1 MHTIDPI
8 ELELTL
14 PQGRMASQYWGIG
27 TVTQTS
33 PTCIALHGWLD
44 NGASFAVMAQYLHEL
59 LLEQGVGLQLYC
71 IDFAGHGHSFHRP
84 PGVNYNIWDYAID
97 ILHLT
102 QQLDLKKYLLLGHS
116 MGAGIAPLIAAIVP
130 EQVTGLVLIEG
141 LGPLTGGHDTAVLQL
156 VHWWKQEQQ
165 EVRPAKLYHSLTQAV
180 EIRMRGRWPLTRKS
194 AELLVKR
201 SIRECDG
208 GFCWRSDRRLT
219 LPSSIYLQELQVEH
233 FLRAVAA
240 PVDLVIASEG
250 LTANHTL
257 WRHRACKVADIKIH
271 QLEGSHHLHLD
282 TAAQYCSLLIQKQLW
297 QDY

>member
-1 MHTIDPI
+1 MHTVDPI

-14 PQGRMASQYWGIG
+14 PQGIMAGQYWRIG
-27 TVTQTS
+27 TVNKTS
-33 PTCIALHGWLD
+33 PVCVALHGWLD
-44 NGASFAVMAQYLHEL
+44 NCASFAVMAQYLNEL
-59 LLEQGVGLQLYC
+59 LLEQRAGLQLYC

-102 QQLDLKKYLLLGHS
+102 QQLDLKKFLLLGHS

-130 EQVTGLVLIEG
+130 KQVTGLVLIEG
-141 LGPLTGGHDTAVLQL
+141 LGPLTGESDTAVLQL
-156 VHWWKQEQQ
+156 IRWWEREQQ
-165 EVRPAKLYHSLTQAV
+165 GVHPARLYHSLTQAV

-219 LPSSIYLQELQVEH
+219 LPSSLYLQELQVEH
-233 FLRAVAA
+233 FLQAVEA
-240 PVDLVIASEG
+240 PVDLVMASEG
-250 LTANHTL
+250 LIANHTL
-257 WRHRACKVADIKIH
+257 WLHRADKVDDIKIH

-282 TAAQYCSLLIQKQLW
+282 TAAQYCSLLIQKQLR
-297 QDY
+297 QSY